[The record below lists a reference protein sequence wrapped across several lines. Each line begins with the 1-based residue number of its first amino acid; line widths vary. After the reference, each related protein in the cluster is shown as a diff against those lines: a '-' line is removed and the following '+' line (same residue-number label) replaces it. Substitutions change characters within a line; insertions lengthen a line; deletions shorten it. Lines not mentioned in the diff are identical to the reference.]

1 MRKSISKFETVT
13 TVGLDLAKNVMQVHA
28 VDAAGNVVVN
38 KPIRR
43 GKLIAFFAALPKCL
57 VGMEACSS
65 AHHWGR
71 QIAELGHDARL
82 MPPAYVKAY
91 VRRGKND
98 KVDAAACCEAVG
110 RPSMRFV
117 PLRSVENQAELMRHR
132 AREMLSSQRVAL
144 LNALRGHLAE
154 IGVIAPQGA
163 QNAYYLKK
171 LAETGHDENGEVL
184 VPDGVRQSLAPLARQ
199 IDAIDAEI
207 AAIDKILVKQAKSD
221 PTARRLA
228 TIPGIGPV
236 GATAFTA
243 TVLNVKAFANGREF
257 SASLGLPPLQHS
269 SGGKLRLGGISK
281 MGDRYLRK
289 LLVVGATAVL
299 RHADGHNDAL
309 RGWAKELLAR
319 KNGPYKKKIAAVA
332 LANKLAR
339 IVYAILSSG
348 GTYDDRPVRAR
359 A

>member
-1 MRKSISKFETVT
+1 MRKSISKLETVT
-13 TVGLDLAKNVMQVHA
+13 TVGLDLGKNVMQVHA
-28 VDAAGNVVVN
+28 IDAAGNLVVN
-38 KPIRR
+38 KPVRR
-43 GKLIAFFAALPKCL
+43 GKLIAFFAELPKCL
-57 VGMEACSS
+57 VGMEASSS

-71 QIAELGHDARL
+71 QIAALGHDVRL

-98 KVDAAACCEAVG
+98 KVDAAANCEAVG

-117 PLRSVENQAELMRHR
+117 PLRTVENQAELMRHR
-132 AREMLSSQRVAL
+132 VRDMLSSQRVAL

-163 QNAYYLKK
+163 QHAYSLKK
-171 LAETGHDENGEVL
+171 LAETGCDENGEVR
-184 VPDGVRQSLAPLARQ
+184 VPDSVRETLAPLTRQ
-199 IDAIDAEI
+199 IDVIDAEI
-207 AAIDKILVKQAKSD
+207 AKIDKTLAKQAKSD

-236 GATAFTA
+236 GATAITA
-243 TVLNVKAFANGREF
+243 TVRDVKAFANGREF
-257 SASLGLPPLQHS
+257 AAHLGLPPGQHS
-269 SGGKLRLGGISK
+269 SGGKQRLGAISK

-309 RGWAKELLAR
+309 RHWAKDLLAR
-319 KNGPYKKKIAAVA
+319 KSGPYKKKIVAVA

-339 IVYAILSSG
+339 IVYALLSSG
-348 GTYDDRPVRAR
+348 GTYDDRPVRAQ

>member
-257 SASLGLPPLQHS
+257 SASLGLPPRQHS
-269 SGGKLRLGGISK
+269 SGGKQRLGAISK

-289 LLVVGATAVL
+289 LLDYGDTCFIIL
-299 RHADGHNDAL
+299 LQAL
-309 RGWAKELLAR
+309 Q
-319 KNGPYKKKIAAVA
+319 
-332 LANKLAR
+332 
-339 IVYAILSSG
+339 
-348 GTYDDRPVRAR
+348 
-359 A
+359 

>member
-1 MRKSISKFETVT
+1 
-13 TVGLDLAKNVMQVHA
+13 
-28 VDAAGNVVVN
+28 
-38 KPIRR
+38 
-43 GKLIAFFAALPKCL
+43 
-57 VGMEACSS
+57 
-65 AHHWGR
+65 
-71 QIAELGHDARL
+71 
-82 MPPAYVKAY
+82 

-117 PLRSVENQAELMRHR
+117 PLRTVENQAELMRHR
-132 AREMLSSQRVAL
+132 AREMLASQRVAL

-163 QNAYYLKK
+163 QNAYDLKK
-171 LAETGHDENGEVL
+171 LAECGHDENGEVL

-207 AAIDKILVKQAKSD
+207 AAIDKILIKQARSD

-257 SASLGLPPLQHS
+257 SAHLGLAAPAAFERRQAAA
-269 SGGKLRLGGISK
+269 R
-281 MGDRYLRK
+281 
-289 LLVVGATAVL
+289 
-299 RHADGHNDAL
+299 RHQQNG
-309 RGWAKELLAR
+309 RPLLA
-319 KNGPYKKKIAAVA
+319 KAT
-332 LANKLAR
+332 
-339 IVYAILSSG
+339 G
-348 GTYDDRPVRAR
+348 GGRDRRSQACGWPQ
-359 A
+359 

>member
-1 MRKSISKFETVT
+1 MRKSISKLETVT

-38 KPIRR
+38 KPVRR
-43 GKLIAFFAALPKCL
+43 GKLIAFFASLPKCL

-71 QIAELGHDARL
+71 QIAALGHDVRL

-91 VRRGKND
+91 VRRNKND
-98 KVDAAACCEAVG
+98 KVDAGACCEAVG

-117 PLRSVENQAELMRHR
+117 PLRTVENQAELMRHR
-132 AREMLSSQRVAL
+132 VREMLSGQRVAL

-163 QNAYYLKK
+163 QNAYDLKK

-184 VPDGVRQSLAPLARQ
+184 VCDGVRQALAPLLRQ

-207 AAIDKILVKQAKSD
+207 AGVDKHLAKQAKSD
-221 PTARRLA
+221 PTARRLITA
-228 TIPGIGPV
+228 PGIGPV
-236 GATAFTA
+236 LATAITA
-243 TVLNVKAFANGREF
+243 TVRDVKAFANGREF
-257 SASLGLPPLQHS
+257 SAHLGLTPREHS
-269 SGGKLRLGGISK
+269 TGGKQRLGGVTK

-299 RHADGHNDAL
+299 RHADGHDDAL
-309 RGWAKELLAR
+309 RRWAKQLLAR
-319 KNGPYKKKIAAVA
+319 TKGPYKKKIVAVA

-339 IVYAILSSG
+339 IVYALLKNG
-348 GTYDDRPVRAR
+348 GTYDDRPVGAR
-359 A
+359 G